1 MWNEVVCLKTL
12 GWCLR
17 ASQTHHLVLSFVSEY
32 FFPSENLRQQS
43 LHILESMGLHKMAIS
58 TALTLYVTRRIWKY
72 VLKVLAIIFGTKQGL
87 SQCQLL
93 SVLLESPWW
102 RAMIS
107 TRVGKFIHLFER
119 LMKKRSEAWV
129 LTDRWVFFS
138 YPLNS
143 LLNLAH
149 NSLKVM
155 STVNIPHIPIRDLGH
170 SKISKCVSGGRNQA

>member
-1 MWNEVVCLKTL
+1 
-12 GWCLR
+12 
-17 ASQTHHLVLSFVSEY
+17 
-32 FFPSENLRQQS
+32 
-43 LHILESMGLHKMAIS
+43 
-58 TALTLYVTRRIWKY
+58 
-72 VLKVLAIIFGTKQGL
+72 
-87 SQCQLL
+87 
-93 SVLLESPWW
+93 
-102 RAMIS
+102 MIS

-129 LTDRWVFFS
+129 LTDRWDFFFF

-155 STVNIPHIPIRDLGH
+155 STVNIPHIPIRVLGH